1 MPRGNYAKERQPPPV
16 KPSLPKYQS
25 SILQPGQPS
34 QLSASQSKRASTIL
48 ERISILSSSAGR
60 MEDLDKDI
68 VVFNDEEGNE
78 IELEVVDYFDYENE
92 EYAVMIDPAAVDDDE
107 RDLFVFRIQV
117 NGEYEEFL
125 PADEDKMDI

>member
-1 MPRGNYAKERQPPPV
+1 
-16 KPSLPKYQS
+16 
-25 SILQPGQPS
+25 
-34 QLSASQSKRASTIL
+34 
-48 ERISILSSSAGR
+48 
-60 MEDLDKDI
+60 MEDLNKDI
-68 VVFNDEEGNE
+68 VIFNDEEGNE

-125 PADEDKMDI
+125 PADEDKMDILSKIVDARLDCDAESCEGCSGCRIDD

>member
-1 MPRGNYAKERQPPPV
+1 MLTSNMEIFLKE
-16 KPSLPKYQS
+16 
-25 SILQPGQPS
+25 IFN
-34 QLSASQSKRASTIL
+34 
-48 ERISILSSSAGR
+48 

-92 EYAVMIDPAAVDDDE
+92 EYAVMIDPAAVDDDV

-117 NGEYEEFL
+117 NGDYEEFL
-125 PADEDKMDI
+125 PADEDKMDILSKIVDARLDCDAESCEGCSGCRIDD

>member
-1 MPRGNYAKERQPPPV
+1 MF
-16 KPSLPKYQS
+16 
-25 SILQPGQPS
+25 
-34 QLSASQSKRASTIL
+34 
-48 ERISILSSSAGR
+48 
-60 MEDLDKDI
+60 
-68 VVFNDEEGNE
+68 FNDYPGNE

-125 PADEDKMDI
+125 PAGELRGLLRLQDRRLILRQTWLYGGRLPLFCVTPARHPPPLLILLIFLFHFRRFSCYVYCKRISPYSPG

>member
-1 MPRGNYAKERQPPPV
+1 
-16 KPSLPKYQS
+16 
-25 SILQPGQPS
+25 
-34 QLSASQSKRASTIL
+34 
-48 ERISILSSSAGR
+48 

-107 RDLFVFRIQV
+107 RDLFVFRIR
-117 NGEYEEFL
+117 
-125 PADEDKMDI
+125 